1 MRSAMIKH
9 SKLLKKTKH
18 KMCGSSNKETP
29 GNEMELK
36 PVFKDIKWKTSGQH
50 PTQLNSFIYS

>member
-1 MRSAMIKH
+1 MIKH